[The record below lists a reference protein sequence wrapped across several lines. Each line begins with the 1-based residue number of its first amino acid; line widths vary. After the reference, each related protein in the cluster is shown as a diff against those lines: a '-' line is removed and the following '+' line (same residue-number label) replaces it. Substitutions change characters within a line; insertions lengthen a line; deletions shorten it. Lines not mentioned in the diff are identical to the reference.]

1 MDSTEQTP
9 PPPLSPEDKALITE
23 HTQKLSI
30 LEQQLGYERVTY
42 LAREQMLTQEI
53 SNTRN
58 ALNTVVT
65 LLKSRYFEGDEWVL
79 DAQNGDWVARQ

>member
-9 PPPLSPEDKALITE
+9 PPPLSPEDKALIAE

-42 LAREQMLTQEI
+42 LSREQVLTQEI
-53 SNTRN
+53 LNIRKE
-58 ALNTVVT
+58 LNTVVT

-79 DAQNGDWVARQ
+79 DVQNGDWVKR